1 MGKKCTLN
9 SEESLI
15 NERFINMWAEPPET
29 TEEKS
34 VCGRKPTD
42 NSGHSDHR
50 GSGSREAN
58 RRPFALGG
66 T

>member
-1 MGKKCTLN
+1 
-9 SEESLI
+9 
-15 NERFINMWAEPPET
+15 MWAEPPET

-34 VCGRKPTD
+34 VCGRKPAD

-50 GSGSREAN
+50 GSGSREAD
-58 RRPFALGG
+58 RRYLALGG